1 MKRRTLEDIEIEIQ
15 VIREQMFKAASEYG
29 YTHER
34 TVQKSQN
41 LDKLINEYLLYN
53 CKQTDISWKE
63 YDKVPFFRRFFQ
75 SFSSKTL
82 KKVTYINYQAAKS
95 LLATLL

>member
-41 LDKLINEYLLYN
+41 LDKLINEHLLYN

-75 SFSSKTL
+75 TFSSKKL
-82 KKVTYINYQAAKS
+82 KKVTFINYQAAKS
-95 LLATLL
+95 LLANLL

>member
-29 YTHER
+29 YSHDR
-34 TVQKSQN
+34 TVQKSQD

-53 CKQTDISWKE
+53 CKQNDVSWKE
-63 YDKVPFFRRFFQ
+63 YDKLPFFRRFFQ
-75 SFSSKTL
+75 TFSSETL
-82 KKVTYINYQAAKS
+82 EKVTFINYQAAKS
-95 LLATLL
+95 LLANLL